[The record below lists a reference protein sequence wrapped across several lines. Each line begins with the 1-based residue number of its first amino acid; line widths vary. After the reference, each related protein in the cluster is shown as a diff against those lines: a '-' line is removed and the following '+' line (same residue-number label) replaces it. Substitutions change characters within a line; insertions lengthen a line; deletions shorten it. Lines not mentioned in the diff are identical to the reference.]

1 VNRDER
7 HRAVLD
13 LLAEYG
19 RIEVDDLVTRLAV
32 SPATARRDLD
42 QLAAQQLLTRT
53 RGGAVAHSVAYDLP
67 LRYKRER
74 RATQKEAI
82 GRAAAAM
89 VGYGAVVGLSGGT
102 TTTAVGEAL
111 ATRPDLAAAS
121 AEPTLTIVTNAINI
135 AAQLAMRPQLKTV
148 VTGGVVH
155 PRSYELTGPYGDL
168 VLQRLTLDIA
178 FVGINGIDPET
189 GPTVHHEGEAAVNA
203 LLAARAA
210 RAVLVADSS
219 KIGHRAFATL
229 GGPGLFDTLITDA
242 GITAAQRAA
251 LTEAGYEVVVA

>member
-1 VNRDER
+1 MFLARDEAGLFK
-7 HRAVLD
+7 HAAQLVLES
-13 LLAEYG
+13 A
-19 RIEVDDLVTRLAV
+19 
-32 SPATARRDLD
+32 ATA
-42 QLAAQQLLTRT
+42 
-53 RGGAVAHSVAYDLP
+53 
-67 LRYKRER
+67 LREHKQFYF
-74 RATQKEAI
+74 
-82 GRAAAAM
+82 
-89 VGYGAVVGLSGGT
+89 GLSGGT

-178 FVGINGIDPET
+178 FVGINGIDPEI

-203 LLAARAA
+203 LLAARAT

-229 GGPGLFDTLITDA
+229 GEPGLFDTLITDA
-242 GITAAQRAA
+242 GITADQHTA
-251 LTEAGYEVVVA
+251 LAEAGYVVVVA

>member
-13 LLAEYG
+13 LLAEDG

-74 RATQKEAI
+74 QATQKEAI

-178 FVGINGIDPET
+178 FVGVNGVDPEI

-229 GGPGLFDTLITDA
+229 GEPGLFDTLITDA
-242 GITAAQRAA
+242 GITAAQRTA

>member
-1 VNRDER
+1 MNRDER

-13 LLAEYG
+13 LLAEGG
-19 RIEVDDLVTRLAV
+19 RIEIDDLVARLAV

-74 RATQKEAI
+74 QATQKEAI

-178 FVGINGIDPET
+178 FVGVNGIDPEL

-203 LLAARAA
+203 LLAERAA

-229 GGPGLFDTLITDA
+229 GEPGLFDTLITDA
-242 GITAAQRAA
+242 GITAAQRTA